1 MAMVCLTDFEEYAK
15 EHLPK
20 ATWDYYA
27 AGADE
32 CCTRDDNLL
41 AYKRT
46 YSTCSM
52 EEIVEAAPNGY
63 RWFQLYVYRNRK
75 VSEQIVHRVEALG
88 YKALENNSPEEYG
101 IPANTLDPS
110 ISWKDIYWLQSLTC
124 LPIVIKGILTKEDA
138 ELAVE
143 HGVQGIIVSNHGGR
157 QLDGGPATNSS
168 APPDAA
174 GCVRQ
179 RHPDYSPWHR
189 DQFPST
195 EAVNTCYI
203 TSTYSTCSMEEIV
216 EAAPNGYRW
225 FQLYVYRNRKVSEQ
239 IVHRV
244 EALGYKA
251 LVLTVDVPYTGKRR
265 NDLRN
270 QFRLP
275 PHLKVKNFDGVFEE
289 NNGPE
294 EYGIPANT
302 LDPSISW
309 KDIYWLQSLTRLPIV
324 IKGIL
329 TKEDAELAVEHG
341 VQGIIVSNHGGRQL
355 DGGPAT
361 IDALAEIVDTVQGRI
376 EVYLDGGVRTGS
388 DVLKAIAVGAKCV
401 FIGRPVVWGLAYKGF
416 DQFRSDETLCDVV
429 LVSGEGSESFP
440 VHRVLMASSSDY
452 FKAMFTGGMKEQE
465 LKTIKLQGLSCVGL
479 KNIIDFIYTAKVAL
493 NMDNLQD
500 TLEAASFLQIMPV
513 LDFCKELLIS
523 EVTTDNC
530 VEVGRISSVYHLT
543 EVSSFINEFVL
554 KNFSV
559 LLKEGQYLQ
568 LSEDSMAHALASDNL
583 KNCTEMELFKHTC
596 DWLKHDES
604 RKAHTYKL
612 MKNIRFPLMTPSELL
627 QISNE
632 ADFLRAD
639 AACVNLLLEASNYQ
653 MMPYMQPIMQTE
665 RTHIRSDA
673 NHLVTL
679 GGVLRQQ
686 LVVSKELRLFD
697 EDTKNWKALKP
708 MDVPRYQHGIA
719 VIGNFLYIVGGQS
732 NYDTKGKTA
741 VDSVYRYDPRFNR
754 WLQVA
759 SLNEKRTFFHLSA
772 LKGKLYAVGGR
783 NTTGEIV
790 VSKELRLFD
799 EDTKNWKAL
808 KPMDVPRYQHGIAVI
823 GNFLYIVGGQS
834 NYDTKGKTA
843 VDSVYRYDPRFNRW
857 LQVASLNEKRTF
869 FHLSALKGK
878 LYAVGG
884 RNTTGEIASVECYNL
899 RNNEWTCVAPIS
911 EPHYGHAGTVH
922 GELMYI
928 SGGITH
934 DTFQKQLTCY
944 DPDTNTWS
952 RKADMSTLRGLHCMC
967 TIEDRLYVIGGNH
980 FRGTNDYDDVL
991 SCEYYCPGTDQWTAI
1006 APMLSGQSDVG
1017 VAVFKS
1023 KIYVIGGYS
1032 WNSRCMVEIV
1042 QCYDPEKDEWEKVFD
1057 VLEPLGGIRACSL
1070 IVHPPEDTVE
1080 SQTQEYPVSTK
1091 S

>member
-1 MAMVCLTDFEEYAK
+1 MTEEDKLVRKLSWVSRRRTSAVSK
-15 EHLPK
+15 PQTRKSNRGTRIFSSDAHGS
-20 ATWDYYA
+20 A
-27 AGADE
+27 A
-32 CCTRDDNLL
+32 
-41 AYKRT
+41 
-46 YSTCSM
+46 
-52 EEIVEAAPNGY
+52 
-63 RWFQLYVYRNRK
+63 
-75 VSEQIVHRVEALG
+75 
-88 YKALENNSPEEYG
+88 
-101 IPANTLDPS
+101 
-110 ISWKDIYWLQSLTC
+110 LQ
-124 LPIVIKGILTKEDA
+124 
-138 ELAVE
+138 
-143 HGVQGIIVSNHGGR
+143 
-157 QLDGGPATNSS
+157 
-168 APPDAA
+168 
-174 GCVRQ
+174 
-179 RHPDYSPWHR
+179 
-189 DQFPST
+189 
-195 EAVNTCYI
+195 
-203 TSTYSTCSMEEIV
+203 
-216 EAAPNGYRW
+216 
-225 FQLYVYRNRKVSEQ
+225 
-239 IVHRV
+239 
-244 EALGYKA
+244 
-251 LVLTVDVPYTGKRR
+251 
-265 NDLRN
+265 
-270 QFRLP
+270 
-275 PHLKVKNFDGVFEE
+275 
-289 NNGPE
+289 
-294 EYGIPANT
+294 
-302 LDPSISW
+302 
-309 KDIYWLQSLTRLPIV
+309 
-324 IKGIL
+324 
-329 TKEDAELAVEHG
+329 
-341 VQGIIVSNHGGRQL
+341 
-355 DGGPAT
+355 
-361 IDALAEIVDTVQGRI
+361 
-376 EVYLDGGVRTGS
+376 
-388 DVLKAIAVGAKCV
+388 
-401 FIGRPVVWGLAYKGF
+401 GF

-452 FKAMFTGGMKEQE
+452 FKAMFTGGMKEQD
-465 LKTIKLQGLSCVGL
+465 LKTIKLQGLSRVGL

-513 LDFCKELLIS
+513 LDFCKELLTS

-530 VEVGRISSVYHLT
+530 VEVGRIASIYHLT

-554 KNFSV
+554 RNFSV

-627 QISNE
+627 QISDE

-665 RTHIRSDA
+665 RTRIRSDS

-783 NTTGEIV
+783 NTTGEI
-790 VSKELRLFD
+790 
-799 EDTKNWKAL
+799 
-808 KPMDVPRYQHGIAVI
+808 
-823 GNFLYIVGGQS
+823 
-834 NYDTKGKTA
+834 
-843 VDSVYRYDPRFNRW
+843 
-857 LQVASLNEKRTF
+857 
-869 FHLSALKGK
+869 
-878 LYAVGG
+878 
-884 RNTTGEIASVECYNL
+884 ASVECYNL
-899 RNNEWTCVAPIS
+899 GNNEWTCVAPIS

-934 DTFQKQLTCY
+934 DTFQKELTCY

-991 SCEYYCPGTDQWTAI
+991 SCEYYCPGTDQWTVI

-1042 QCYDPEKDEWEKVFD
+1042 QCYDPKKDEWEKVFD

-1080 SQTQEYPVSTK
+1080 SQTQECPLSTK